1 MNPSFRRGLFKSF
14 LGIALF
20 AALGP
25 ASAADHRDGPFA
37 TNDPTADIN
46 DVYTFINPSNPAE
59 LIVAVTVVPFANA
72 LSRFSSAV
80 DYRLH
85 IDNGSGTEQVLTC
98 RFPGSTQFVCN
109 GITGLSAS
117 GGVGA
122 TRTGTGGLR
131 VFTGLRDDPFFFDL
145 AAFNAT
151 RNALAPRFTNPGVN
165 AFAGANTLTL
175 VYGIPTAAVSAGGTR
190 NTLKI
195 YASTKRTG
203 ETGLSPGISGTW
215 HDNNNPGHGFTV
227 QVLSTPGGQPDR
239 LNVVWNVYDRG
250 GRQLYLLGTGN
261 ITGNTATVP
270 VVATNGGAFPPSTTP
285 MMVNV
290 VPIGTITFNFSSCD
304 KATATYAFNEPNLP
318 SSGQVNLDRLT
329 AISGQSCSLL
339 SSGQIDRMGR
349 PGINTALINLVPA
362 TGSALKDA
370 YNRAEG
376 VANWKPFEAEM
387 AGNLAALDT
396 LDGAPNAVLPAA
408 ALAGVLVDDR
418 LIIDVSKPACN
429 EYLAVELGVAGKCGG
444 RTLARDV
451 IDDTFGAVVGPGVSD
466 NVANDSVFL
475 TAFPFLGEPN

>member
-1 MNPSFRRGLFKSF
+1 MNLSFRRQVLSRS
-14 LGIALF
+14 LAF
-20 AALGP
+20 AAAMGLMVQ
-25 ASAADHRDGPFA
+25 ANAADHRDSPIA

-46 DVYTFINPSNPAE
+46 DVYTFINPTNPAE

-85 IDNGSGTEQVLTC
+85 IDNGGGAEQVLSC
-98 RFPGSTQFVCN
+98 RFPGSTQFVCD
-109 GITGLSAS
+109 GIPGLSAS

-131 VFTGLRDDPFFFDL
+131 VYTGLRDDPFFFDL
-145 AAFNAT
+145 TAFNAT

-165 AFAGANTLTL
+165 SFPGNVMAIVF
-175 VYGIPTAAVSAGGTR
+175 GIPTSAVSAGGTR
-190 NTLKI
+190 NILKV
-195 YASTKRTG
+195 YASTTRSG
-203 ETGLSPGISGTW
+203 ETGISPGISGTW
-215 HDNNNPGHGFTV
+215 YDSANPGHGFSV
-227 QVLSTPGGQPDR
+227 QVLSTPNGAPDR
-239 LNVVWNVYDRG
+239 LNIVWNVYDRG
-250 GRQLYLLGTGN
+250 GRQLYLLGTGD
-261 ITGNTATVP
+261 ISGNSATVP
-270 VVATNGGAFPPSTTP
+270 VVATNGGGFPPASTSNI
-285 MMVNV
+285 NV
-290 VPIGTITFNFSSCD
+290 VPIGNITFNFSSCN

-318 SSGQVNLDRLT
+318 ASGQVNLDRLT
-329 AISGQSCSLL
+329 AISGQACSLL
-339 SSGQIDRMGR
+339 SSGQIDRNGR
-349 PGINTALINLVPA
+349 PAINPALINLVPA
-362 TGSALKDA
+362 TGTALKDA
-370 YNRAEG
+370 YNRAVG
-376 VANWKPFEAEM
+376 LANWKQFEAEM
-387 AGNLAALDT
+387 AANLAALDT

-475 TAFPFLGEPN
+475 TGFPYLGEPN

>member
-1 MNPSFRRGLFKSF
+1 MKACAMFRACVGCLALVGSF
-14 LGIALF
+14 AL
-20 AALGP
+20 P
-25 ASAADHRDGPFA
+25 AADHRDGPFA

-46 DVYTFINPSNPAE
+46 DVYTFVNPSNPAE

-85 IDNGSGTEQVLTC
+85 IDNGGGTEQVLTC
-98 RFPGSTQFVCN
+98 QFPGGTQINCS
-109 GITGLSAS
+109 GIPGLSVT

-131 VFTGLRDDPFFFDL
+131 VYAGLRDDPFFFDL
-145 AAFNAT
+145 NAFNAT
-151 RNALAPRFTNPGVN
+151 RAALAPRFTNPGVN
-165 AFAGANTLTL
+165 AFAGANVLTV
-175 VYGIPTAAVSAGGTR
+175 VYGIPSAALNAGGTR
-190 NTLKI
+190 NALKI

-203 ETGLSPGISGTW
+203 ETGISPGISGTW
-215 HDNNNPGHGFTV
+215 YESANPGHGFSV
-227 QVLSTPGGQPDR
+227 QVLSTPGGAPDR
-239 LNVVWNVYDRG
+239 LNIVWNVYDRG

-261 ITGNTATVP
+261 ITGNSATVP
-270 VVATNGGAFPPSTTP
+270 VVATNSGGFPPASTTNI
-285 MMVNV
+285 NV
-290 VPIGTITFNFSSCD
+290 VPIGNITFNFTSCD
-304 KATATYAFNEPNLP
+304 KATVSYAFNEPNLP
-318 SSGQVNLDRLT
+318 ASGQLSLDRLT

-387 AGNLAALDT
+387 AANLAALDT
-396 LDGAPNAVLPAA
+396 LDGAPNSLLPAA

-418 LIIDVSKPACN
+418 LIIDVSKPACD

-451 IDDTFGAVVGPGVSD
+451 IDDTLGAVVGPGVSD
-466 NVANDSVFL
+466 KVANDSVFL
-475 TAFPFLGEPN
+475 ASFPFLGEPN